1 MSWIVFDDIFFVLK
15 EGINPLTIYA
25 QSDLLPSLEESAAQ
39 GTMRII
45 LDTPFQLIPESQ
57 YDEKSRFTLLQAI
70 FPYSGYS
77 EQRIITDT
85 WPANYC
91 KCIYSLP
98 AQFGK
103 YLPLET
109 WHWMSCLA
117 AYAQPWFD
125 RHHTGLFTVRVQDT
139 IYNLVQV
146 NKVLKEASKHRL
158 PSPDDS
164 TYFTLKLVE
173 KYRAHQQ
180 AFKVW
185 TNDPSAAHLRIL
197 KKFIPEVSLL
207 QPAGPEIIT
216 EIIHTACGS
225 LQAG

>member
-15 EGINPLTIYA
+15 DGINPLTIFA
-25 QSDLLPSLEESAAQ
+25 HTDLLPSLEEQDAR
-39 GTMRII
+39 GTLRMI

-57 YDEKSRFTLLQAI
+57 YEEKSRFALLQTI
-70 FPYSGYS
+70 LPYLIPG
-77 EQRIITDT
+77 EQEILTDT
-85 WPANYC
+85 WPASYV
-91 KCIYSLP
+91 KCVYHLP
-98 AQFGK
+98 PQFGRF
-103 YLPLET
+103 LPLET
-109 WHWMSCLA
+109 HHWMSCLA

-139 IYNLVQV
+139 QYNLVQV

-180 AFKVW
+180 DFKVW
-185 TNDPSAAHLRIL
+185 TNDSSAAHLRIL
-197 KKFIPEVSLL
+197 KKFIPVVNLL

>member
-15 EGINPLTIYA
+15 EGVNPLTLYA
-25 QSDLLPSLEESAAQ
+25 QSDLLPTLEENATP
-39 GTMRII
+39 GIRRII
-45 LDTPFQLIPESQ
+45 LDTPFQLVPESH
-57 YDEKSRFTLLQAI
+57 YDEKSRFPILQAI
-70 FPYSGYS
+70 QPFPGHGES
-77 EQRIITDT
+77 RILTDT
-85 WPANYC
+85 WPANYS

-98 AQFGK
+98 AQFVK

-117 AYAQPWFD
+117 AYAQSWFD
-125 RHHTGLFTVRVQDT
+125 RHHTGLFTIRIQDT
-139 IYNLVQV
+139 MYNLVQV
-146 NKVLKEASKHRL
+146 NKVIKEASKYRL

-173 KYRAHQQ
+173 KYRIHQH
-180 AFKVW
+180 AFKIW
-185 TNDPSAAHLRIL
+185 TNDSSAAHLRIL
-197 KKFIPEVSLL
+197 KKFVPEVNLL